1 MTDQLSIAGKNFD
14 SRLMVGTGR
23 HRSME
28 EMGNSIE
35 ASGAQIV
42 TVAIGRLDLSNPSEK
57 TILDYFDWGSYTILP
72 NTAGSKTAEEAIL
85 TARLGREV
93 TGTNWVKLEVIPK
106 PSHL

>member
-28 EMGNSIE
+28 EMVNSIE

-42 TVAIGRLDLSNPSEK
+42 TVAIGRLDLSNP
-57 TILDYFDWGSYTILP
+57 
-72 NTAGSKTAEEAIL
+72 
-85 TARLGREV
+85 
-93 TGTNWVKLEVIPK
+93 
-106 PSHL
+106 